1 MSDTKKTAP
10 KAKGEAKAAPK
21 GNDAAI
27 AALDEIRLLA
37 GQAQLYADHDRAGL
51 LGRKIQELVDRV
63 KASL

>member
-1 MSDTKKTAP
+1 MSDTKEPAP

-21 GNDAAI
+21 AKEAAI
-27 AALDEIRLLA
+27 AALDEIRALA

-51 LGRKIQELVDRV
+51 LGRKIQSLVDQA